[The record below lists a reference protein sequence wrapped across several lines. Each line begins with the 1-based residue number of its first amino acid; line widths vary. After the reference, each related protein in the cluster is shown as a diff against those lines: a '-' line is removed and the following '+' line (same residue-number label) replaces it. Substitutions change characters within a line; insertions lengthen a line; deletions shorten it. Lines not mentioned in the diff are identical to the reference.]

1 MPAKSYVENPY
12 FGEFEDANVNVYSSF
27 ESHNKLPKTEI
38 PKMQET
44 ATKLSK
50 RERLKLRMARALKGE
65 IKTGDIIGRRHH
77 VRFWKNSK
85 LSSAAPLQT
94 QSTTPSNSSSPA
106 TRTSSPATSLDSRS
120 WNEES
125 VIYSPLGPP
134 LTPNEEATHVELI
147 HSSEEIT
154 RISSFETT
162 PQAFDLSKYTARA
175 ISARF
180 SSGSSEPVSP
190 NRSEAF
196 SPTDGFGAGFTPITP
211 MPVDESKSAAA
222 KPADQIQ
229 ELVSRPNASLVDN
242 RAPGKVPAVRSCTM
256 PITPVELEED
266 ITHANFN
273 RHHSLPSTF
282 IVEEGGLRKAQP
294 EVRLSR
300 ESIEVSTKQAK
311 KIRFHELNN
320 RTKGSEG
327 RQYHE
332 GQCRRLQQ
340 EPQTNKSKLNLFSR
354 TWENLNEE
362 SWYVRVLHEYCP
374 VRFRKNK
381 RLNFDSHQFRAMQ
394 SKLTFE
400 ALVEQEVRRQDRK
413 LIFRPNNYTNKS
425 FIRRW
430 FNFEEDKD
438 ILDSMDHFILCNEGL
453 TPIFRGSR
461 PAVRKHLFRRWLNFD
476 RNRAIICEQLMERWL
491 EDKQYVN
498 KLKKGRDEREQMRA
512 EMETRQ
518 KDYDKIPPPSFF
530 IKKLMSNLSGNRSR
544 IGKPPKRGS
553 QIVVLKK
560 EPLFGSQYFENKKTK
575 AKRWIKDL
583 LLGMH

>member
-1 MPAKSYVENPY
+1 MPAKCYVENPD
-12 FGEFEDANVNVYSSF
+12 FGAFKNSNVKGYSNFVSY
-27 ESHNKLPKTEI
+27 NKLSNPEI

-44 ATKLSK
+44 ATKKSK

-65 IKTGDIIGRRHH
+65 MKTEDIIGRRHH

-85 LSSAAPLQT
+85 LSSAAPLQA
-94 QSTTPSNSSSPA
+94 QSTTPSNSSSPV
-106 TRTSSPATSLDSRS
+106 TRASSPAISQDSRS

-125 VIYSPLGPP
+125 VIYSPFGPP
-134 LTPNEEATHVELI
+134 LTPNEETTHVELV
-147 HSSEEIT
+147 HSSEEII

-175 ISARF
+175 ISARL
-180 SSGSSEPVSP
+180 SSGSSEPESP

-196 SPTDGFGAGFTPITP
+196 SPTDGFGAEFTPITP
-211 MPVDESKSAAA
+211 MPVDESKSAPT
-222 KPADQIQ
+222 KPINRIQ
-229 ELVSRPNASLVDN
+229 ELFSRPNASLIDN
-242 RAPGKVPAVRSCTM
+242 RAPGKVPAMRSCTM

-273 RHHSLPSTF
+273 RHHSLPSTL
-282 IVEEGGLRKAQP
+282 IIEEGSFHKAQA
-294 EVRLSR
+294 EVNLSR
-300 ESIEVSTKQAK
+300 GSIEVSEEQDR
-311 KIRFHELNN
+311 KIRFHKLNN
-320 RTKGSEG
+320 KTTGSEG
-327 RQYHE
+327 RQHPE
-332 GQCRRLQQ
+332 GQYRRLQQ
-340 EPQTNKSKLNLFSR
+340 KSQNNESKVNLSSS

-413 LIFRPNNYTNKS
+413 LIFRPNKYTNKS
-425 FIRRW
+425 FVRRW

-498 KLKKGRDEREQMRA
+498 KLKKGRNEREQMRA
-512 EMETRQ
+512 EMETQQ

-530 IKKLMSNLSGNRSR
+530 IKKVMSNLSGNPSR